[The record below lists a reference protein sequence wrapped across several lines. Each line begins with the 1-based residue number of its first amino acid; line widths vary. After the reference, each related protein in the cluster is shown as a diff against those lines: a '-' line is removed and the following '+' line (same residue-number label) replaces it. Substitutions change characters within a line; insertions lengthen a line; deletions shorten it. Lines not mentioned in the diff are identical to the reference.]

1 MASMAA
7 TQLAAGDRNVADNS
21 VIPSEPAATATSA
34 AATTTPSRA
43 TPSNPAPAPDT
54 TNPESYE
61 AQHVHQ
67 VYNTIAP
74 HFSATR
80 HKPWPVVAAYLASR
94 PPGSLGLDVGCGNGK
109 YLSCVPPG
117 CFALACDRSDQLVG
131 LAARSQQR
139 TTTTAAAATQS
150 SSQQPQPQHQNNQA
164 LVADGLALPFRDS
177 RADFAICIAVVHHM
191 STRTRR
197 VAALSEILRCLTPP
211 GPSFD
216 GSDLGAESGRAGGGG
231 TVMIFVWALEQSSS
245 RRGWGEGGEQD
256 LLVPWVMKGDH
267 GREKKK
273 KGGKK
278 GPAAAAGDGQEDKR
292 IGQDG
297 EEASPP
303 AAGKPDQTFQRYYH
317 LYREG
322 ELEED
327 IVAAHG
333 RVLSSGYDRDNWWAV
348 ASRAAPS

>member
-1 MASMAA
+1 MAA
-7 TQLAAGDRNVADNS
+7 TQLAVAGDRNVDDNS
-21 VIPSEPAATATSA
+21 VIPSEPAATATA
-34 AATTTPSRA
+34 NATTITNTTNTTLSSRA
-43 TPSNPAPAPDT
+43 TPSTPAPAPDA
-54 TNPESYE
+54 TNAESYE

-80 HKPWPVVAAYLASR
+80 HKPWPLVAAYLASR

-109 YLSCVPPG
+109 YLSCVPG
-117 CFALACDRSDQLVG
+117 TCFALASDRSDQLVG
-131 LAARSQQR
+131 LAARSAGQQK
-139 TTTTAAAATQS
+139 Q
-150 SSQQPQPQHQNNQA
+150 QNNQA
-164 LVADGLALPFRDS
+164 LVADGLALPFRDA

-191 STRTRR
+191 STRARR
-197 VAALSEILRCLTPP
+197 VAAVAEILRCLTPP

-216 GSDLGAESGRAGGGG
+216 DADLGAESGRAGGGG

-256 LLVPWVMKGDH
+256 LLVPWVMKGDQ

-273 KGGKK
+273 GIQKR
-278 GPAAAAGDGQEDKR
+278 PAAVDGQEGQK
-292 IGQDG
+292 IGQDV
-297 EEASPP
+297 EKSSPQ
-303 AAGKPDQTFQRYYH
+303 AVGKPDQTFQRYYH

-327 IVAAHG
+327 IIAAQG

>member
-1 MASMAA
+1 MAS
-7 TQLAAGDRNVADNS
+7 TQLDAGDRNVADNS
-21 VIPSEPAATATSA
+21 VIPSEPAATS
-34 AATTTPSRA
+34 TTTPSRA
-43 TPSNPAPAPDT
+43 TPSTPAPAPDA

-80 HKPWPVVAAYLASR
+80 HKPWPLVADYLASR

-131 LAARSQQR
+131 LAARGQQKP
-139 TTTTAAAATQS
+139 TTTTATQPS
-150 SSQQPQPQHQNNQA
+150 PHQPQPQPQNNHQA
-164 LVADGLALPFRDS
+164 LVADGLALPFGDA

-191 STRTRR
+191 STRARR
-197 VAALSEILRCLTPP
+197 VAALAEILRCLTSP

-216 GSDLGAESGRAGGGG
+216 GSNLGAESGRAGGGG

-256 LLVPWVMKGDH
+256 LLVPWVMKGDQ

-273 KGGKK
+273 GNKK
-278 GPAAAAGDGQEDKR
+278 GPAPAAVD
-292 IGQDG
+292 GQDG
-297 EEASPP
+297 ENATPP
-303 AAGKPDQTFQRYYH
+303 TAGKPDQTFQRYYH

-327 IVAAHG
+327 IVAAQG

-348 ASRAAPS
+348 ASRVASS